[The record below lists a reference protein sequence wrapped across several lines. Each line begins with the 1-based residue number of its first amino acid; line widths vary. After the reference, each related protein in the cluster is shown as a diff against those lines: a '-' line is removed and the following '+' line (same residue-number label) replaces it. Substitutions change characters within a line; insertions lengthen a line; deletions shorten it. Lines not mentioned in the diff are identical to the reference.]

1 MVYLWYA
8 VAKDLLKDLV
18 GCVAGRQLNRYVGHG
33 IQDSSRYLSRLK
45 VQPNP
50 DLDLDTII
58 KQTLNKPKP
67 PVGIG

>member
-33 IQDSSRYLSRLK
+33 IQDSSRHLSRLK
-45 VQPNP
+45 VRP

-58 KQTLNKPKP
+58 SQTLTKQQKP
-67 PVGIG
+67 PVGIA